1 MKKWNLIVDVAECHD
16 CHNCVIACQDEHV
29 GNDFPGYAAPQPAS
43 GHRWIEIRTRERGR
57 APLVDAAHLP
67 TMCNQCDAAPC
78 VAAGGGAVRQRP
90 DGIVIIDPVAARGR
104 RDLVDAC
111 PYGAIW
117 WNEELQL
124 PQKWIFDAHL
134 LDRGW
139 SAPRCVQSCPT
150 GALRALQVEDEAMQ
164 ALAAAERL
172 EVLRPE
178 LGARP
183 RVYYRNLHRYT
194 MNFIGGCVSG
204 RRGDVEECLGGANVE
219 LWQAGALR
227 AQAVTDAFGEFRLDG
242 LPPRSGAWT
251 LRVRCAG
258 YLERE
263 FAVEMA
269 DDSVV
274 LDELAL
280 QRAPEPHPA
289 TPA

>member
-1 MKKWNLIVDVAECHD
+1 MKKWNLIVDVAECHN
-16 CHNCVIACQDEHV
+16 CQNCVIACRDEHV
-29 GNDFPGYAAPQPAS
+29 GNDIPGYAAPQPAT
-43 GHRWIEIRTRERGR
+43 GHRWIDIRTRERGR

-78 VAAGGGAVRQRP
+78 VAAGRGAVHQRP

-150 GALRALQVEDEAMQ
+150 GALRALKVEDAAMQ
-164 ALAAAERL
+164 AQVEAEGL

-183 RVYYRNLHRYT
+183 RVYYRNLQRYAT
-194 MNFIGGCVSG
+194 NFIGGSVCG
-204 RRGDVEECLGGANVE
+204 PRDGVEECLGGATVE
-219 LWQAGALR
+219 LLRDGAVR
-227 AQAVTDAFGEFRLDG
+227 AQALTDAFGEFKLDG
-242 LPPRSGAWT
+242 LAPRSGAWM

-258 YLERE
+258 YRERE
-263 FAVEMA
+263 LGVELA

-274 LDELAL
+274 LEPIVL
-280 QRAPEPHPA
+280 QPA
-289 TPA
+289 GRP

>member
-1 MKKWNLIVDVAECHD
+1 MRKWNLVVDVAECH
-16 CHNCVIACQDEHV
+16 NCQNCALACRDEHV
-29 GNDFPGYAAPQPAS
+29 GNDIPGYAAPQPAS
-43 GHRWIEIRTRERGR
+43 GHRWIDIRTRERGR

-78 VAAGGGAVRQRP
+78 VAAGGGAVQQRP

-139 SAPRCVQSCPT
+139 RAPRCVQSCPT
-150 GALRALQVEDEAMQ
+150 GALRALKVEDAAMQ
-164 ALAAAERL
+164 AMVAAEGL
-172 EVLRPE
+172 EALQPE

-204 RRGDVEECLGGANVE
+204 RRAGIDECLGGATV
-219 LWQAGALR
+219 ALLRGGVQR
-227 AQAVTDAFGEFRLDG
+227 AQAVTDAFGEFRFDG
-242 LPPRSGAWT
+242 LPPRSGRWT
-251 LRVRCAG
+251 LRVRCDG
-258 YLERE
+258 FRERE
-263 FAVEMA
+263 LEVELDA
-269 DDSVV
+269 DSVV
-274 LDELAL
+274 LEQIAL
-280 QRAPEPHPA
+280 EPA
-289 TPA
+289 G